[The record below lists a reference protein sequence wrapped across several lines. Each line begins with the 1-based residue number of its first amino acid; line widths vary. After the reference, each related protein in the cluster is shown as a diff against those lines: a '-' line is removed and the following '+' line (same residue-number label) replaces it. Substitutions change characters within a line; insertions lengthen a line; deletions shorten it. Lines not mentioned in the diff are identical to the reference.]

1 MGSDTWEPYF
11 RPSTRVHS
19 SGFRCFECGY
29 LQIGDDNKA
38 KKKIVLRTRV
48 DHITTEY
55 GLDFI
60 RSTKI
65 NIDLDLLRDG
75 NIRVFH
81 HNDQLYWNA
90 LLSSDAFIINS
101 KALAYPA
108 YDELDAL
115 WEKREKEKNNE
126 TIQT

>member
-29 LQIGDDNKA
+29 LQIGDDKKA
-38 KKKIVLRTRV
+38 KKKIVLRTKV
-48 DHITTEY
+48 DHIATQY
-55 GLDFI
+55 GLDFV

-65 NIDLDLLRDG
+65 NIDLDLLKDG
-75 NIRVFH
+75 NIRIFH

-90 LLSSDAFIINS
+90 LLSSDAFIVNNKKI
-101 KALAYPA
+101 AYPA

-115 WEKREKEKNNE
+115 WGKQEEKK
-126 TIQT
+126 

>member
-1 MGSDTWEPYF
+1 MDNNVWEPYF

-29 LQIGDDNKA
+29 LQIGDDKKA

-75 NIRVFH
+75 NIRIFH
-81 HNDQLYWNA
+81 HNDQLYWNT
-90 LLSSDAFIINS
+90 LLSSDAFIVNNKEI
-101 KALAYPA
+101 AYPA
-108 YDELDAL
+108 YDELNAL
-115 WEKREKEKNNE
+115 WEKREKEKDNE
-126 TIQT
+126 TV

>member
-1 MGSDTWEPYF
+1 MKNEIWEPYF

-19 SGFRCFECGY
+19 SGFRCSECGY
-29 LQIGDDNKA
+29 LQIGDDKKA

-60 RSTKI
+60 RFTKI
-65 NIDLDLLRDG
+65 NIGLDLLKDG
-75 NIRVFH
+75 NIRIFH
-81 HNDQLYWNA
+81 HNDQLYWNT

-101 KALAYPA
+101 KELVFPA
-108 YDELDAL
+108 YDELDKL
-115 WEKREKEKNNE
+115 WEKQRKERG
-126 TIQT
+126 